1 MEQPSPP
8 TSLPK
13 YLAEGLPKQDT
24 ETLYEIQSYVESLIE
39 YRDQSVD
46 ADELPEAAEPVDEPD
61 SGDNGTVV
69 KEKVT
74 CGDDSCKCASGDPA
88 DIHGPY
94 LYRYYR
100 ENGTMKSGTSGNQ
113 EVSSGE
119 SVDVTRRTRHGRRR
133 LTSISGEIR
142 FSLYAHLDNGIR

>member
-88 DIHGPY
+88 DIHG
-94 LYRYYR
+94 RISIAIIVK
-100 ENGTMKSGTSGNQ
+100 M
-113 EVSSGE
+113 
-119 SVDVTRRTRHGRRR
+119 GR
-133 LTSISGEIR
+133 
-142 FSLYAHLDNGIR
+142 

>member
-1 MEQPSPP
+1 MKQPSPP

-24 ETLYEIQSYVESLIE
+24 GTLQEVQNYIEALIE

-46 ADELPEAAEPVDEPD
+46 TDELPEAAEPVDEPD
-61 SGDNGTVV
+61 GAGSGTVV

-88 DIHGPY
+88 DMHGPY

-100 ENGTMKSGTSGNQ
+100 ENGTVKSEYVGKPGS
-113 EVSSGE
+113 E
-119 SVDVTRRTRHGRRR
+119 
-133 LTSISGEIR
+133 
-142 FSLYAHLDNGIR
+142 

>member
-1 MEQPSPP
+1 VAPIVAVIRHGAEAVVTT
-8 TSLPK
+8 TSLPRSISRK
-13 YLAEGLPKQDT
+13 GSQSRIQRQRR
-24 ETLYEIQSYVESLIE
+24 LYEIQSYVEATTASSSLQN
-39 YRDQSVD
+39 RDQSVD
-46 ADELPEAAEPVDEPD
+46 ADELPEAAEPVDEPVD

-100 ENGTMKSGTSGNQ
+100 ENGTMKS
-113 EVSSGE
+113 EYIGE
-119 SVDVTRRTRHGRRR
+119 TKK
-133 LTSISGEIR
+133 
-142 FSLYAHLDNGIR
+142 